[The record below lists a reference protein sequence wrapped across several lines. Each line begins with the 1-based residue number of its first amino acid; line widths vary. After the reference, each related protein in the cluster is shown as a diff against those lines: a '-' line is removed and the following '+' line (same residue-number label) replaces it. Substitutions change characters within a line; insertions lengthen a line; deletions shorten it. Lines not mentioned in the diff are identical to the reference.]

1 MYKNFYSA
9 ALLALTA
16 QSIMVTTEDVNC
28 PKKMRGN
35 KYKGSM
41 SEDQINAVL
50 ENEKVQAWFQSKG
63 FDCIPEDKGGID
75 DFIAELNGDEEK
87 FKGCGP
93 EFDALVKELYPNG
106 VEE

>member
-35 KYKGSM
+35 KYKAL
-41 SEDQINAVL
+41 DA
-50 ENEKVQAWFQSKG
+50 A
-63 FDCIPEDKGGID
+63 DKLYCVKEQLDADTSGTPD
-75 DFIAELNGDEEK
+75 YFWSDMEELFLQNSNKTTCNQGDEM
-87 FKGCGP
+87 
-93 EFDALVKELYPNG
+93 PNQG
-106 VEE
+106 IEGLGSK